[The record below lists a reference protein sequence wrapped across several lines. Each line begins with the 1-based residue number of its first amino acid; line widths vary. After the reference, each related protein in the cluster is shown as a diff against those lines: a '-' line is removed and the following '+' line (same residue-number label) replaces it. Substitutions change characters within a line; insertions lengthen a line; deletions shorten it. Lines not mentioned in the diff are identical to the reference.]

1 MTSRA
6 ASRMPLV
13 DALKGVACVVI
24 VAHHL
29 AFYGPMSDIALPLAP
44 ALIAWLYD
52 YGRFAV
58 QVFLVIA
65 GFLTAGQLS
74 RLAQAGQAA
83 PVASLLGQRYL
94 RLAQP
99 FVVALLVAL
108 MAAALL
114 RPWWSHESLPA
125 HPQWSQLLS
134 HVLLLQGWL
143 GHEALSAGV
152 WYVAIDLQLYALAVL
167 LFALAQWLA
176 GSPGGADAAGRFRL
190 SAWMAGLTFLLMLA
204 SLFFFNLDAGFDVT
218 GLYFFG
224 AYALGLMTRWAT
236 GRRHSWAYL
245 LVLWGVVALALALDF
260 RERLVL
266 AWLTSA
272 VLAWGGVRATVG
284 WLQQAPLAWLGR
296 ISYSVFLIHFP
307 VCLVFNAVWSHLFPT
322 QALLN
327 ALGMVL
333 ALLLSLACGHAFHAG
348 VEQRVGGLAWP
359 QAWRRV
365 EALSSTLIRFFGR
378 LLRWLC
384 G

>member
-1 MTSRA
+1 
-6 ASRMPLV
+6 MPLI
-13 DALKGVACVVI
+13 DALKGVACVLI

-44 ALIAWLYD
+44 RLMAWLYD

-58 QVFLVIA
+58 QVFLVVA
-65 GFLTAGQLS
+65 GYLTAGQLL
-74 RLAQAGQAA
+74 RRVQVGQ
-83 PVASLLGQRYL
+83 PTSLVSLMSLVGHRYL

-99 FVVALLVAL
+99 LVAALLVAML
-108 MAAALL
+108 AAATL
-114 RPWWSHESLPA
+114 RPWWSHESLPGA
-125 HPQWSQLLS
+125 PEVWQLLS

-167 LFALAQWLA
+167 LFALAQGLA

-190 SAWMAGLTFLLMLA
+190 SAWMAGLTGLLMLS
-204 SLFFFNLDAGFDVT
+204 SLFFFNLDADFDVT

-224 AYALGLMTRWAT
+224 AYALGLMTRWAS
-236 GRRHSWAYL
+236 GRRCAWGYL
-245 LVLWGVVALALALDF
+245 MVLWGVMGLALVLEF

-266 AWLTSA
+266 AWLTS
-272 VLAWGGVRATVG
+272 VLLAWGGLRSSVG
-284 WLQQAPLAWLGR
+284 WLQQAVLAWLGR

-307 VCLVFNAVWSHLFPT
+307 VCLVFNAVWSRWFPI
-322 QALLN
+322 QPGLN

-333 ALLLSLACGHAFHAG
+333 ALMLSLACGHAFYVG
-348 VEQRVGGLAWP
+348 VEQRVGAVAQGWV
-359 QAWRRV
+359 WRRL
-365 EALSSTLIRFFGR
+365 EALGGGLIRFFGR
-378 LLRWLC
+378 LLRWSR